1 MNVKEEECGGI
12 SYNSFKIKNGDKTLE
27 TGKAASVKN
36 TRLLDETKV
45 EMFVHKVEYYV
56 CKKVNTVFQQKHL
69 TSTINTVVEV

>member
-1 MNVKEEECGGI
+1 MYDCLI

-45 EMFVHKVEYYV
+45 EMFVHKVER
-56 CKKVNTVFQQKHL
+56 
-69 TSTINTVVEV
+69 